1 MANTLNEDLKG
12 QTVIIATEHLRP
24 EFAEPHLRVFRV
36 FRVRGGFGAS
46 PVTGGN
52 ALFGTFLAD
61 GESCRMEGWQVERFA
76 EPAEV
81 TTAVAAN
88 KERAK

>member
-1 MANTLNEDLKG
+1 MANTLDEDLKG
-12 QTVIIATEHLRP
+12 QTVIIGAEYMLP
-24 EFAEPHLRVFRV
+24 EYAEPHQRV

-46 PVTGGN
+46 PVTHGN
-52 ALFGTFLAD
+52 ALFGEFLAD

-81 TTAVAAN
+81 SAAVAEKKGAN
-88 KERAK
+88 HG

>member
-12 QTVIIATEHLRP
+12 QTVIMAAKYFQP
-24 EFAEPHLRVFRV
+24 EYAEPYRRV

-76 EPAEV
+76 TPAEV
-81 TTAVAAN
+81 TAAVGYGKPEGSEA
-88 KERAK
+88 

>member
-1 MANTLNEDLKG
+1 MGNTLNEDLEG
-12 QTVIIATEHLRP
+12 QTVIISAKYLRP
-24 EFAEPHLRVFRV
+24 EFAEPHLRV

-52 ALFGTFLAD
+52 ALFGEFLAD
-61 GESCRMEGWQVERFA
+61 GDSCRMEGWQVERFA

-81 TTAVAAN
+81 TAALAE
-88 KERAK
+88 KKGASHD